1 MFHINTQIPWHRL
14 GPARV
19 YTGTTAAFHDTRPL
33 SPPPPLH
40 LRLSAASPSFRP
52 PYPPVSPPTLPRAAG
67 EAHLRDSLPLAAL
80 KRPTPPS
87 RPAPFPCPTRLRSGG
102 QPPFPFPS
110 GFSHLALRARRHRM
124 LSQIARSFL
133 TRVSAKGL
141 LFLVL
146 PCDLPPWILCTST
159 SSSFYTVTVLC
170 LFLLLFI
177 PFPISFSTSFL
188 LFVVYHFYLSLFSAM
203 SLLRFLFSFL
213 VLPFLRTFSFSSP
226 PHSVFFHYSSIS
238 SSIFRSS
245 RCFVVFS
252 LFTSSRSSRG
262 YFVIFASL
270 LSARFS
276 SSLRADVPLHE
287 RTGIFCLPR
296 SLSVL

>member
-87 RPAPFPCPTRLRSGG
+87 RPAPSHT
-102 QPPFPFPS
+102 PS
-110 GFSHLALRARRHRM
+110 IGRATSVSLSIGLSHLALRARRHRM

-133 TRVSAKGL
+133 TWVSAKGL

-146 PCDLPPWILCTST
+146 PCDLPPWVLCTST

-170 LFLLLFI
+170 LFLLLFV

-188 LFVVYHFYLSLFSAM
+188 LFVVYHFYLSSFAVM
-203 SLLRFLFSFL
+203 SLLRFVPCSSFPAYFFIFFTSTFC
-213 VLPFLRTFSFSSP
+213 VLSL
-226 PHSVFFHYSSIS
+226 FFH
-238 SSIFRSS
+238 F
-245 RCFVVFS
+245 F
-252 LFTSSRSSRG
+252 
-262 YFVIFASL
+262 
-270 LSARFS
+270 
-276 SSLRADVPLHE
+276 
-287 RTGIFCLPR
+287 
-296 SLSVL
+296 

>member
-1 MFHINTQIPWHRL
+1 
-14 GPARV
+14 
-19 YTGTTAAFHDTRPL
+19 
-33 SPPPPLH
+33 
-40 LRLSAASPSFRP
+40 
-52 PYPPVSPPTLPRAAG
+52 
-67 EAHLRDSLPLAAL
+67 
-80 KRPTPPS
+80 
-87 RPAPFPCPTRLRSGG
+87 
-102 QPPFPFPS
+102 
-110 GFSHLALRARRHRM
+110 M

-146 PCDLPPWILCTST
+146 PCDLPPWVLCTSLRYTSYT

-170 LFLLLFI
+170 LFLLLFV

-188 LFVVYHFYLSLFSAM
+188 LFVVYHFYLSLFSVM
-203 SLLRFLFSFL
+203 SPSPFRSLFFLSRVLFHFLHLHILCSFTI
-213 VLPFLRTFSFSSP
+213 LPFLLVSFVLLGVTLSSLCSHLHGP
-226 PHSVFFHYSSIS
+226 
-238 SSIFRSS
+238 
-245 RCFVVFS
+245 
-252 LFTSSRSSRG
+252 LG

-270 LSARFS
+270 LSARFP

>member
-1 MFHINTQIPWHRL
+1 MLSRVYLPTRSLVTKGQHTLAGHWLFPLSSSFLFTGEDFSLSLCVSLFFLLSLSRLRGSPVFHINTQIPWHRL

-146 PCDLPPWILCTST
+146 PCDLPPWVLCTST

-188 LFVVYHFYLSLFSAM
+188 LFVVYHFYLSLFSVT
-203 SLLRFLFSFL
+203 SLLRFVPCSSFPAYFFIFFTSTFC
-213 VLPFLRTFSFSSP
+213 VLSL
-226 PHSVFFHYSSIS
+226 FFH
-238 SSIFRSS
+238 F
-245 RCFVVFS
+245 F
-252 LFTSSRSSRG
+252 
-262 YFVIFASL
+262 
-270 LSARFS
+270 
-276 SSLRADVPLHE
+276 
-287 RTGIFCLPR
+287 
-296 SLSVL
+296 

>member
-1 MFHINTQIPWHRL
+1 MCVCVSLFFLPSLSRLRGSPVFHINTQIPWHRL

-110 GFSHLALRARRHRM
+110 GSLISPFVHGATGCFRRSPVPFSPG
-124 LSQIARSFL
+124 SPP
-133 TRVSAKGL
+133 RVS
-141 LFLVL
+141 
-146 PCDLPPWILCTST
+146 
-159 SSSFYTVTVLC
+159 SSSFSLVI
-170 LFLLLFI
+170 FLLGSYAHLL
-177 PFPISFSTSFL
+177 PLRSTQ
-188 LFVVYHFYLSLFSAM
+188 
-203 SLLRFLFSFL
+203 
-213 VLPFLRTFSFSSP
+213 
-226 PHSVFFHYSSIS
+226 
-238 SSIFRSS
+238 
-245 RCFVVFS
+245 
-252 LFTSSRSSRG
+252 
-262 YFVIFASL
+262 
-270 LSARFS
+270 
-276 SSLRADVPLHE
+276 
-287 RTGIFCLPR
+287 
-296 SLSVL
+296 